1 VYCTLALQD
10 GAGKTKCFGFV
21 NYMEPEA
28 ASRAVEE
35 LTGRE
40 VNGKSMY
47 AGR

>member
-1 VYCTLALQD
+1 
-10 GAGKTKCFGFV
+10 V
-21 NYMEPEA
+21 NYHEPEA

-40 VNGKSMY
+40 VNGKSLY